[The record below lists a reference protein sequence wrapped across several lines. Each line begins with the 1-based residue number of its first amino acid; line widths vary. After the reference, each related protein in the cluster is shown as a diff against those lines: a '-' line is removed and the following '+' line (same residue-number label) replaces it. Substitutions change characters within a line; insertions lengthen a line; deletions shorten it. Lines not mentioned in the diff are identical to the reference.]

1 MNYHIKI
8 SRVVPAYKF
17 VINSNYIKEADTKSQ

>member
-8 SRVVPAYKF
+8 SRVIPAYKF
-17 VINSNYIKEADTKSQ
+17 IINSNYIKEAETKSQ